1 MDQLWGDLQNVA
13 QSLLSKLR
21 AIWAENPAGSIPLT
35 GLLGVAALLAGIYH
49 FRQNRRR
56 GGAGDNARGAQ
67 GGSESVHSNA
77 GGIGG

>member
-1 MDQLWGDLQNVA
+1 MS

-21 AIWAENPAGSIPLT
+21 SIWSESPAGSIPLT

-56 GGAGDNARGAQ
+56 GGPGDNRRSGQ
-67 GGSESVHSNA
+67 GGSGAVQTS
-77 GGIGG
+77 GGGDLHGI